1 MKRLFITLHLILG
14 VLSLCAQTIKLSG
27 DGWRAMLDPQAQWRG
42 DALFLPDELPSLS
55 ELPVNPPTNG
65 WNSLNDTAKA
75 VSVPMTMDE
84 YFLDGINTK
93 TYEGV
98 SWVWRTFQ
106 APKEI
111 ADKVIVLNIS
121 KARMRAEVYINQ
133 KLAAYDVVGDTP
145 FSFDVS
151 EYIVLGEENQIAV
164 RLTNPGGRR
173 GWFDIGSLYWGKYCY
188 ALSGRNFSTLGDV
201 ILSAREEV
209 YVEDIFVKNILPT
222 NSKKIEVTAKVIN
235 TTNAV
240 INKPIS
246 LRVTS
251 DKDGKKIATQK
262 VQCTLNPGE
271 NTISTQMTLSRAELW
286 SPESP
291 KLYNMTSQLS
301 KDKYSVRFGLRTFE
315 VRKGTSGGDNYYLN
329 GERFIFRTSIDWSF
343 YTPTGDYATAELAEK
358 SVRAAKAMR
367 QNGISFHRSIGEPLV
382 MKYADEI
389 GICTYEEPGGFHP
402 YSTPELQNP
411 ASFISRHTTEKIKRM
426 IIRDRNHPSMI
437 IYSLSNEQNAFPRER
452 EEALA
457 LVHSLDNSRLVVNTS
472 GPLDDKHKIPHYRPY
487 EDTLRWDNYDFHTAL
502 TQSPIYTDREF
513 YQYVHRRDNYTE
525 GTYFLGEVNSVPG
538 PINWYK
544 TYEDILSTGKKGY
557 DTNIYAENHAKTKY
571 AFDNWNLTEG
581 SSSIK
586 RPEDVSVQ
594 TGRGMMYIHGRHA
607 QSILCNNT
615 AEGYALNG
623 WSPGPQSEGDN
634 MDWSSAILDEGRNMK
649 GPAEVFTYWTRTLQ
663 IALARKNGKYFEVG
677 DTVTFEANLINHN
690 HLAKGNYTLNYS
702 IGDKVIKSMDV
713 IVEGGDCFA
722 QSLEDISFVTKSD
735 WKAGYITL
743 SAKLTKN
750 GKVVAD
756 GSEQILL
763 QNRATYADALEGL
776 NIEVRQWDE
785 AATALTE
792 AGATL
797 AKKDS
802 DADIIVF
809 GSLNAKGLLG
819 KHGGNISNWNQMRNI
834 LKRVE
839 NGATLIV
846 RFDDHWADVFNYLG
860 VLSKE
865 VTEWGGNQTGE
876 WVGNGWGYLDGYVE
890 NTIGTTSW
898 EVNGDPKGFYPF
910 ESEHKMTA
918 YGLYMCRPWL
928 CKVPPIGFRRAEVQ
942 PTLAVTLASIEYGK
956 GKIILNPCYW
966 VDEDNAFCDML
977 FFNLLTQ
984 R

>member
-1 MKRLFITLHLILG
+1 MQRLFITLSLLLAALP
-14 VLSLCAQTIKLSG
+14 LSAQTINLSG
-27 DGWRAMLDPQAQWRG
+27 DGWRAKLDTAAQWQN
-42 DALFLPDELPSLS
+42 DILYLPDELPTLS
-55 ELPVNPPTNG
+55 ELPVNAPTDG
-65 WNSLNDTAKA
+65 WASLIDTEKE
-75 VSVPMTMDE
+75 VSVPMTIDE
-84 YFLDGINTK
+84 YFLEGINTK

-98 SWVWRTFQ
+98 SWVWRTFT
-106 APKEI
+106 APSDI
-111 ADKVIVLNIS
+111 DSKVILLHIA
-121 KARMRAEVYINQ
+121 KARMRAEVYINEQ
-133 KLAAYDVVGDTP
+133 LAAYDVVGDTP
-145 FSFDVS
+145 FTFDVS
-151 EYIVLGEENQIAV
+151 DYIIAGEENQIAI

-173 GWFDIGSLYWGKYCY
+173 GWFDIGSLYWGDYCY

-201 ILSAREEV
+201 TLAVREKV
-209 YVEDIFVKNILPT
+209 YVEDIFVKNILPA
-222 NSKKIEVTAKVIN
+222 NSKKVAVTAKVIN
-235 TTNAV
+235 TTDEIV
-240 INKPIS
+240 NKPITLTVKS
-246 LRVTS
+246 EEG
-251 DKDGKKIATQK
+251 GKKVASQR
-262 VQCTLNPGE
+262 VQCSLNPGE
-271 NTISTQMTLSRAELW
+271 NIITTEMTLSHAKLW
-286 SPESP
+286 SPESSN
-291 KLYNMTSQLS
+291 LYSMTSKLS
-301 KDKYSVRFGLRTFE
+301 SDSYSVSFGVRTFE
-315 VRKGTSGGDNYYLN
+315 VLRGESGGDNYYLN
-329 GERFIFRTSIDWSF
+329 GKRFIFRTAIDWGF

-358 SVRAAKAMR
+358 SVEAAKAMG

-382 MKYADEI
+382 MDYADRV

-402 YSTPELQNP
+402 FPTAELQDP
-411 ASFISRHTTEKIKRM
+411 ESFISRHTTEKIKRM

-437 IYSLSNEQNAFPRER
+437 IYSLSNEHNAFPRER
-452 EEALA
+452 QEALA
-457 LVHSLDNSRLVVNTS
+457 LIHSLDNSRLIVNTS
-472 GPLDDKHKIPHYRPY
+472 GPLDDKDKIPHYRPY

-513 YQYVHRRDNYTE
+513 YQGVHRNEDYTE

-544 TYEDILSTGKKGY
+544 TYEDILRSGKEGY
-557 DTNIYAENHAKTKY
+557 DTNIYTENHAKTKY
-571 AFDNWNLTEG
+571 GFDRWNLSE
-581 SSSIK
+581 SSQSIK
-586 RPEDVSVQ
+586 TPEDVSVQ
-594 TGRGMMYIHGRHA
+594 SGRGMMYAHARHA

-623 WSPGPQSEGDN
+623 WTPGPHSEGTN
-634 MDWSSAILDEGRNMK
+634 MDWSSAILDEGRNIK

-677 DTVTFEANLINHN
+677 DTVTFESNLINHN
-690 HLAKGNYTLNYS
+690 HLAKGDYTLNYS
-702 IGDKVIKSMDV
+702 IGDEVIKSMV
-713 IVEGGDCFA
+713 IAVEGGDCYA
-722 QSLEDISFVTKSD
+722 QSLEDISFITKAD

-743 SAKLTKN
+743 TAELLKS

-763 QNRATYADALEGL
+763 QNRATYAKDLEGL

-785 AATALTE
+785 AANALTE

-809 GSLNAKGLLG
+809 GNLSAKGLLG
-819 KHGGNISNWNQMRNI
+819 KYGGNISNWDQMKNI

-839 NGATLIV
+839 DGATLIV
-846 RFDDHWADVFNYLG
+846 RFDDHWADVFYHLG
-860 VLSKE
+860 VLSEE

-890 NTIGTTSW
+890 STIGTTSW
-898 EVNGDPKGFYPF
+898 EVSGDPKGFYPF
-910 ESEHKMTA
+910 ESEYKMNG

-942 PTLAVTLASIEYGK
+942 PTVAVTLASIEYGE

-977 FFNLLTQ
+977 FFNLVIK
-984 R
+984 